1 MFDIVPKKI
10 DKVELILL
18 EVFLCH
24 DLSLWRLKQNN
35 VQVMKNKILT

>member
-1 MFDIVPKKI
+1 MCIILFYINKFILNLKILPKKI

-24 DLSLWRLKQNN
+24 DLSL
-35 VQVMKNKILT
+35 